1 MPSRSS
7 IDGPHAATVARYGP
21 AGFWACVLNMLVL
34 EMITWFLMPM
44 WVFVPFI
51 VLPLVAVNAVIAYGL
66 TKIRAAAQIGHGMLI
81 SCIAAPLSL
90 ALAFGAI
97 IVFGAAEPL

>member
-1 MPSRSS
+1 MRYRLF
-7 IDGPHAATVARYGP
+7 ALLLTAVAIP
-21 AGFWACVLNMLVL
+21 ASAQSVPKIPFTRDTLPNGL
-34 EMITWFLMPM
+34 EVILHEDHS
-44 WVFVPFI
+44 V
-51 VLPLVAVNAVIAYGL
+51 PLVAVNAVIAYGL